1 MVTVEGGGGIMAAV
15 RDLFD
20 LTGRVAVVTGAASG
34 LGREIAL
41 GFADAGADLA
51 LADVVDGPLAE
62 VKAEADTKKRRVLV
76 RRVDV
81 TQPADVQALHAAV
94 QATFGRADV
103 LVNAAG
109 VTIRMPAEEFPEEEW
124 TRVLAVNLTGTFRLC
139 QAFGRTMLAQG
150 RGSIINF
157 SSIGGLVAL
166 PNSVAYCASKGGVVQ
181 LTRVLA
187 VEWARRGVRVNAIAP
202 GPFETPMVLR
212 VLEYDRSYR
221 GTIEAS
227 IPIGRMGQPPEIV
240 GTALFLASDASSMVT
255 GHVLSVDGG
264 YVAR

>member
-1 MVTVEGGGGIMAAV
+1 MTVSKSHT
-15 RDLFD
+15 LFD

-51 LADVVDGPLAE
+51 LADVEEEPLAAVRGE
-62 VKAEADTKKRRVLV
+62 AEKTRRVLA

-81 TQPADVQALHAAV
+81 TQPADVRAFHDAV
-94 QATFGRADV
+94 METFGRADV

-109 VTIRMPAEEFPEEEW
+109 ITARMPAEEFPERDWE
-124 TRVLAVNLTGTFRLC
+124 RILAVNLTGTFRLC
-139 QAFGRTMLAQG
+139 QTFGRAMLAQG
-150 RGSIINF
+150 GGSIINF
-157 SSIGGLVAL
+157 ASIGGLVAL

-221 GTIEAS
+221 GTIEAG
-227 IPIGRMGQPPEIV
+227 IPIGRMGQPREIV
-240 GTALFLASDASSMVT
+240 GTALYLASDASSMVT
-255 GHVLSVDGG
+255 GHILSIDGG

>member
-1 MVTVEGGGGIMAAV
+1 MAAV

-51 LADVVDGPLAE
+51 LADVTDGPLAD
-62 VKAEADTKKRRVLV
+62 VKAQADAKKRRVLA
-76 RRVDV
+76 RTVDV
-81 TQPADVQALHAAV
+81 TRPADVQALHAAV
-94 QATFGRADV
+94 MSMFGRADV

-109 VTIRMPAEEFPEEEW
+109 VTLRMPAEEFPEEEW
-124 TRVLAVNLTGTFRLC
+124 ARVLAVNLTGTFRLC
-139 QAFGRTMLAQG
+139 QVFGRTMLAQN

-181 LTRVLA
+181 MTRVLA

-202 GPFETPMVLR
+202 GPFETPMVQR
-212 VLEYDRSYR
+212 VLEYDRTYR

-227 IPIGRMGQPPEIV
+227 IPMGRMGQPAEIV

>member
-1 MVTVEGGGGIMAAV
+1 VADVHA
-15 RDLFD
+15 LFD

-41 GFADAGADLA
+41 GFAAAGADLA
-51 LADVVDGPLAE
+51 LADVDAEPLE
-62 VKAEADTKKRRVLV
+62 RVKADAGARDRRAIA
-76 RRVDV
+76 RAIDV
-81 TQPADVQALHAAV
+81 TRPGDVRAFHEAV
-94 QATFGRADV
+94 LATYGRADV

-109 VTIRMPAEEFPEEEW
+109 ITMRKSAEEFPEEEW
-124 TRVLAVNLTGTFRLC
+124 ERILAVNLTGTFRLC
-139 QAFGRTMLAQG
+139 QTFGRMMLAQG
-150 RGSIINF
+150 KGSIVNF
-157 SSIGGLVAL
+157 TSIGGLVAL
-166 PNSVAYCASKGGVVQ
+166 PLSVAYCASKAGVIQV
-181 LTRVLA
+181 TRVLA

-221 GTIEAS
+221 GTIEAA
-227 IPIGRMGQPPEIV
+227 IPMGRMGQPNEIV

-255 GHVLSVDGG
+255 GAVLSVDGG

>member
-1 MVTVEGGGGIMAAV
+1 MPDV
-15 RDLFD
+15 RALPD
-20 LTGRVAVVTGAASG
+20 LTGRVAIVAGAASG

-51 LADVVDGPLAE
+51 LADIVADPLGEIVLAARE
-62 VKAEADTKKRRVLV
+62 KGRRALAS
-76 RRVDV
+76 RVDV
-81 TQPADVQALHAAV
+81 ARPDHVREFHAAV
-94 QATFGRADV
+94 LAEFGRADV
-103 LVNAAG
+103 LVNSAG
-109 VTIRMPAEEFPEEEW
+109 ITVRTAAEEFPEDEW
-124 TRVLAVNLTGTFRLC
+124 DRIIAVNLTGTFRLC
-139 QAFGRTMLAQG
+139 QAFGRTMLEQG

-166 PNSVAYCASKGGVVQ
+166 PNSVAYCASKGAVVQ

-212 VLEYDRSYR
+212 VLEYDDRYR
-221 GTIEAS
+221 ETIEAA
-227 IPIGRMGQPPEIV
+227 IPAGRMGQPHEIV
-240 GTALFLASDASSMVT
+240 GAALFLASDASSMVT
-255 GHVLSVDGG
+255 GHILSVDGG

>member
-1 MVTVEGGGGIMAAV
+1 MPKVHT
-15 RDLFD
+15 LFD

-34 LGREIAL
+34 LGREIAR

-51 LADVVDGPLAE
+51 LADVEEDPLAAVRGE
-62 VKAEADTKKRRVLV
+62 VEKTRRVLV

-81 TQPADVQALHAAV
+81 TQGADVRAFHGAV
-94 QATFGRADV
+94 MEMFGRADV

-109 VTIRMPAEEFPEEEW
+109 VTARMPAEEFPEHDWE
-124 TRVLAVNLTGTFRLC
+124 RILAVNLTGTFRLC
-139 QAFGRTMLAQG
+139 QTFGRAMLAQG
-150 RGSIINF
+150 GGSIINF
-157 SSIGGLVAL
+157 ASIGGLVAL

-212 VLEYDRSYR
+212 VLEYDQSYR
-221 GTIEAS
+221 GTIEAG
-227 IPIGRMGQPPEIV
+227 IPIGRMGHPREIV
-240 GTALFLASDASSMVT
+240 GTALYLASDASSMVT
-255 GHVLSVDGG
+255 GHILSIDGG

>member
-1 MVTVEGGGGIMAAV
+1 LDLRREGAVAEV

-41 GFADAGADLA
+41 GLAGAGADLG
-51 LADVVDGPLAE
+51 LADVSPEPLAE
-62 VKAEADTKKRRVLV
+62 VRTLVESQKRRALA

-81 TQPADVQALHAAV
+81 TRPEDVQSFHGAVLAA
-94 QATFGRADV
+94 FGRADI

-109 VTIRMPAEEFPEEEW
+109 ITARMPAEEFPEEEW
-124 TRVLAVNLTGTFRLC
+124 TRILDVNLTGTFRLC
-139 QAFGRTMLAQG
+139 QVFGRTMLAQG

-212 VLEYDRSYR
+212 VLEYDRTYR
-221 GTIEAS
+221 GTIEAG
-227 IPIGRMGQPPEIV
+227 IPLGRMGRPPEIV
-240 GTALFLASDASSMVT
+240 GTALFLASEASSMVT
-255 GHVLSVDGG
+255 GHILSVDGG

>member
-1 MVTVEGGGGIMAAV
+1 MADV
-15 RDLFD
+15 RTLYDLA
-20 LTGRVAVVTGAASG
+20 GRVAVVAGAGSG

-51 LADVVDGPLAE
+51 LADVVADSLGEIVASARDRGRRALA
-62 VKAEADTKKRRVLV
+62 

-81 TQPADVQALHAAV
+81 TRPDDVRAFHAAV
-94 QATFGRADV
+94 MAEYGRADV

-109 VTIRMPAEEFPEEEW
+109 ITTRMPAEEFPEDEW
-124 TRVLAVNLTGTFRLC
+124 ERILAVNLTGTFRVC
-139 QAFGRTMLAQG
+139 QTFGRTMLAHG
-150 RGSIINF
+150 AGSIINF

-202 GPFETPMVLR
+202 GPFETPMVLG
-212 VLEYDRSYR
+212 VLEYDRTFR

-227 IPIGRMGQPPEIV
+227 IPMGRMGQPREIV
-240 GTALFLASDASSMVT
+240 GAALFLASDASSMVT
-255 GHVLSVDGG
+255 GHILSVDGG

>member
-1 MVTVEGGGGIMAAV
+1 MPDV
-15 RDLFD
+15 RALHD
-20 LTGRVAVVTGAASG
+20 LTGRVAIVAGAASG

-51 LADVVDGPLAE
+51 LADIVAGPLHEIVLDAR
-62 VKAEADTKKRRVLV
+62 KKGRRALAT
-76 RRVDV
+76 RVDV
-81 TQPADVQALHAAV
+81 ARADQVREFHAAV
-94 QATFGRADV
+94 LAEFGRADV
-103 LVNAAG
+103 LVNSAG
-109 VTIRMPAEEFPEEEW
+109 ITVRAPAEEFAEDEW
-124 TRVLAVNLTGTFRLC
+124 DRIIAVNLTGTFQLC

-157 SSIGGLVAL
+157 SSVGGIVAL
-166 PNSVAYCASKGGVVQ
+166 PNSVAYCASKGGVIQ

-212 VLEYDRSYR
+212 VLEYDDGYR
-221 GTIEAS
+221 ETIEAA
-227 IPIGRMGQPPEIV
+227 IPAGRMGQPHEIV
-240 GTALFLASDASSMVT
+240 GAALFLASDASSMVT
-255 GHVLSVDGG
+255 GHILSVDGG

>member
-1 MVTVEGGGGIMAAV
+1 MNGGGRPAV
-15 RDLFD
+15 AVSHLFD
-20 LTGRVAVVTGAASG
+20 LTGRVAVVIGAASG

-51 LADVVDGPLAE
+51 LADVADGPLGE
-62 VKAEADTKKRRVLV
+62 VKAQADAKQRRVLA
-76 RRVDV
+76 RKVDV
-81 TQPADVQALHAAV
+81 TEAADVQALHAAV
-94 QATFGRADV
+94 LAAFGRVDV

-124 TRVLAVNLTGTFRLC
+124 ARVLAVNLTGTFRLC
-139 QAFGRTMLAQG
+139 QVFGRTMLGQH

-166 PNSVAYCASKGGVVQ
+166 PNSAAYCASKGGVVQ

-212 VLEYDRSYR
+212 VLEYDASYR

>member
-1 MVTVEGGGGIMAAV
+1 MSSV

-41 GFADAGADLA
+41 GFADAGADVA
-51 LADVVDGPLAE
+51 LADVVPEHLTE
-62 VKAEADTKKRRVLV
+62 VMAAVEAKKRRALA
-76 RRVDV
+76 RQVDV
-81 TQPADVQALHAAV
+81 TQPEAVRAFHSAVLEAL
-94 QATFGRADV
+94 GRVDV

-109 VTIRMPAEEFPEEEW
+109 ITTRMPAEEFPEEEW
-124 TRVLAVNLTGTFRLC
+124 TRILDVNLTGTFRLC
-139 QAFGRTMLAQG
+139 QVFGRTMLAQG

-166 PNSVAYCASKGGVVQ
+166 PNSVAYCASKAGVVQ
-181 LTRVLA
+181 VTRVLA

-221 GTIEAS
+221 GTIEAA
-227 IPIGRMGQPPEIV
+227 IPLGRMGRPSEIV
-240 GTALFLASDASSMVT
+240 GTALFLASEASSMVT
-255 GHVLSVDGG
+255 GHILSVDGG